1 LQELCKEVGNDAAR
15 FFYILRKSEQSMDF
29 DLNLAKSKSN
39 ENPVFYVQY
48 AHARICSVMVKA
60 QDSGQADL
68 ALLNDKYEQALIKQ
82 LSRYADTIKN
92 AALNYEPHVV
102 AYYLRDLA
110 SDFHSYYNN
119 CDFLIEDKNLQA
131 SPCLINKVSSS
142 LFFAKKTR
150 YFLSLISK

>member
-1 LQELCKEVGNDAAR
+1 VGNDAAR

-29 DLNLAKSKSN
+29 YLNLAKSKSN

-82 LSRYADTIKN
+82 LSRYADKQNIEKTSRII
-92 AALNYEPHVV
+92 AH
-102 AYYLRDLA
+102 
-110 SDFHSYYNN
+110 FFTQ
-119 CDFLIEDKNLQA
+119 FLQ
-131 SPCLINKVSSS
+131 SNK
-142 LFFAKKTR
+142 
-150 YFLSLISK
+150 